1 MVHGFITEIRPSNQE
16 QLTDPDDPDNLEE
29 DQYGDEQMEED
40 NNDVDEGGY
49 NNENDDPDDD
59 FLMDTTIF
67 NQAEQIMNDLFFVQ
81 YPGNDNETL
90 GSFNELY
97 SDDSSS
103 LRPEEPGIYAYF
115 IIQSES
121 VFIVSFYIFKK
132 FYDLVH

>member
-1 MVHGFITEIRPSNQE
+1 MVHGLMTELQPSNQE

-40 NNDVDEGGY
+40 NNEVDEGGY

-67 NQAEQIMNDLFFVQ
+67 SRAEHIMNDLFFVQ
-81 YPGNDNETL
+81 YPSNENETL

-97 SDDSSS
+97 NDDSS
-103 LRPEEPGIYAYF
+103 LRPEEPGTLRFEIDF
-115 IIQSES
+115 
-121 VFIVSFYIFKK
+121 
-132 FYDLVH
+132 